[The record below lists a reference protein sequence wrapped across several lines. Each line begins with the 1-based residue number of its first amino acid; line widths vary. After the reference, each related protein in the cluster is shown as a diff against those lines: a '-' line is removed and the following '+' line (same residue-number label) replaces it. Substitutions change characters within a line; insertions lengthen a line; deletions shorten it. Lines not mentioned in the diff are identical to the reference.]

1 MLRKEASM
9 DFRNAGFATWGRP
22 FGLSLVLL
30 LGGCAHGVL
39 SPSGGAPAVRTS
51 GKVASVT
58 VSVDPSLVAERR
70 AVYDQFQGDDL
81 IAREIVAALE
91 RNGRY
96 DPAGDTRVDVT
107 VTDFRLR
114 SAGNVVWNGLF
125 AGVDRLEGHIEIQQ
139 EPTEP
144 ALYSFVLSG
153 SEDVYL
159 KFAAGARFRSL
170 ARVLAAKVSGVFN
183 DAGT

>member
-1 MLRKEASM
+1 MWGKEGKM
-9 DFRNAGFATWGRP
+9 DFGKAGLATWGRL
-22 FGLSLVLL
+22 FGVSLVLL

-51 GKVASVT
+51 GNVASVT
-58 VSVDPSLVAERR
+58 VSVDPSLDAERR
-70 AVYDQFQGDDL
+70 AVYEQFRGDDL

-96 DPAGDTRVDVT
+96 DPAGDTRVEVT
-107 VTDFRLR
+107 VTNFRLR
-114 SAGNVVWNGLF
+114 STGNVVWNGLF
-125 AGVDRLEGHIEIQQ
+125 AGVDRLEGHIEIRQGA
-139 EPTEP
+139 TEP

-153 SEDVYL
+153 SEDQYF
-159 KFAAGARFRSL
+159 KFGAGARFRSL
-170 ARVLAAKVSGVFN
+170 ARVLAAKVSGVFS